1 VILSGRTAVTEKS
14 RAVLDSFAAGR
25 VEYRPVD
32 IVDARQASRLIADI
46 VKSHGRLNGII
57 HCAGMVAPN
66 VLVKKTAEEIRR
78 VLAPKVTGAVNLDS
92 ASSAI
97 DLDFLILFSSISAAL
112 GSPGAADYA
121 AASAFMDRFA
131 SYRNEQVRAG
141 ERCGR
146 TVSINWPL
154 WRAGGMS
161 AGEAGADWLQQ
172 MTGMQPLE
180 TGTAM
185 IALSRALELPA
196 AQALVMEGDA
206 ARIERF
212 FATSLQGGAGAT
224 TVPQAVEPGKSVTR
238 ASADSRR
245 ATLAGL
251 LKADLQAFQRGRH

>member
-1 VILSGRTAVTEKS
+1 MADQSSSQDRNLPASQRKLTKAREEGQVARS
-14 RAVLDSFAAGR
+14 RDFGHFIAIGTCGALLVAFA
-25 VEYRPVD
+25 P
-32 IVDARQASRLIADI
+32 
-46 VKSHGRLNGII
+46 
-57 HCAGMVAPN
+57 
-66 VLVKKTAEEIRR
+66 LV
-78 VLAPKVTGAVNLDS
+78 
-92 ASSAI
+92 
-97 DLDFLILFSSISAAL
+97 
-112 GSPGAADYA
+112 
-121 AASAFMDRFA
+121 
-131 SYRNEQVRAG
+131 
-141 ERCGR
+141 
-146 TVSINWPL
+146 
-154 WRAGGMS
+154 
-161 AGEAGADWLQQ
+161 ADWLQQ